1 MSCGNVSSLSLP
13 RSNEKEAAAAN
24 RLRSAR
30 FWQESSTNA
39 GQDANGPCFPSA
51 MDQKA
56 LSTSTSSDG
65 TKLASWRRFFAS
77 FLLNMGKRSASTP
90 NGSLWTAPCCKP
102 RRALKKSA
110 TEGLGRNPTDR
121 GRSGGK
127 IHLHVDGQGIPLGV
141 TVTGANVHDSRLIE
155 ATLKNSREMGGWFLG
170 SAVRHLC
177 LDKGYDYPRVSEEVY
192 VNGFEEH
199 IRSRGEEVRD
209 RWRTPARRWVVERTF
224 AWLKGFRSLRTRYC
238 CYLVNCMGL
247 LYLALACILWRKLVQ
262 QDVCRTSS
270 YLKQVEIL
278 ERFTFFKGETLMLS

>member
-1 MSCGNVSSLSLP
+1 MGTYRASPCPVQRK
-13 RSNEKEAAAAN
+13 RSGGAN

-39 GQDANGPCFPSA
+39 GQDANGPCFPPA

-65 TKLASWRRFFAS
+65 TKPASWRRFFAS

-90 NGSLWTAPCCKP
+90 NGRLWTAPCCKP

-110 TEGLGRNPTDR
+110 TEGPGRNPTDR

-127 IHLHVDGQGIPLGV
+127 IHLHVDGLGIPLGV

-177 LDKGYDYPRVSEEVY
+177 LDKGCDYPRVSEEVY

-224 AWLKGFRSLRTRYC
+224 AWLKGFRELAHSLLLLPRQFYGATLPCFGLYPLEKTGIAR
-238 CYLVNCMGL
+238 CMPD
-247 LYLALACILWRKLVQ
+247 IL
-262 QDVCRTSS
+262 
-270 YLKQVEIL
+270 
-278 ERFTFFKGETLMLS
+278 

>member
-1 MSCGNVSSLSLP
+1 MAGYGRHL
-13 RSNEKEAAAAN
+13 AA
-24 RLRSAR
+24 SP
-30 FWQESSTNA
+30 
-39 GQDANGPCFPSA
+39 D
-51 MDQKA
+51 
-56 LSTSTSSDG
+56 
-65 TKLASWRRFFAS
+65 
-77 FLLNMGKRSASTP
+77 
-90 NGSLWTAPCCKP
+90 
-102 RRALKKSA
+102 RALKKTA

-238 CYLVNCMGL
+238 CYLVNFMGL
-247 LYLALACILWRKLVQ
+247 LYLALACILWRKLV
-262 QDVCRTSS
+262 
-270 YLKQVEIL
+270 
-278 ERFTFFKGETLMLS
+278 

>member
-1 MSCGNVSSLSLP
+1 MCLMSCGNVSSLSLP

-39 GQDANGPCFPSA
+39 GQDANGPCFPPA

-65 TKLASWRRFFAS
+65 TKPASWRRFFAS

-90 NGSLWTAPCCKP
+90 NGRLWTAPCCKP

-177 LDKGYDYPRVSEEVY
+177 LDKGYDYPRVRACLETSAFIVTRRHVDKKRLCAAAKTREDCQTVPQ
-192 VNGFEEH
+192 
-199 IRSRGEEVRD
+199 RSDGQR
-209 RWRTPARRWVVERTF
+209 
-224 AWLKGFRSLRTRYC
+224 
-238 CYLVNCMGL
+238 MG
-247 LYLALACILWRKLVQ
+247 AC
-262 QDVCRTSS
+262 TSS
-270 YLKQVEIL
+270 PAPCFWRRSEAQN
-278 ERFTFFKGETLMLS
+278 RPA

>member
-1 MSCGNVSSLSLP
+1 MKQTDFRDVPDELWERIEPLLAPFKRKRSGGSKPLAQRTVLAGILYKCRLYVYLFMLP
-13 RSNEKEAAAAN
+13 ACYGSK
-24 RLRSAR
+24 
-30 FWQESSTNA
+30 STVHEHFQRWNKA
-39 GQDANGPCFPSA
+39 GIMAEIFRI
-51 MDQKA
+51 
-56 LSTSTSSDG
+56 L
-65 TKLASWRRFFAS
+65 LAEY
-77 FLLNMGKRSASTP
+77 GKSSASTP
-90 NGSLWTAPCCKP
+90 NGRLWTAPCCKP

-238 CYLVNCMGL
+238 CYLVNFMGL
-247 LYLALACILWRKLVQ
+247 LYLALACIL
-262 QDVCRTSS
+262 
-270 YLKQVEIL
+270 
-278 ERFTFFKGETLMLS
+278 

>member
-1 MSCGNVSSLSLP
+1 M
-13 RSNEKEAAAAN
+13 
-24 RLRSAR
+24 
-30 FWQESSTNA
+30 
-39 GQDANGPCFPSA
+39 
-51 MDQKA
+51 
-56 LSTSTSSDG
+56 
-65 TKLASWRRFFAS
+65 
-77 FLLNMGKRSASTP
+77 
-90 NGSLWTAPCCKP
+90 
-102 RRALKKSA
+102 
-110 TEGLGRNPTDR
+110 
-121 GRSGGK
+121 
-127 IHLHVDGQGIPLGV
+127 DGQGIPLGV

-238 CYLVNCMGL
+238 CYLVNFMGL

-262 QDVCRTSS
+262 QDVCRTFSKFLQYKLMS
-270 YLKQVEIL
+270 RSWAITKKEYTRLVYRVTIP
-278 ERFTFFKGETLMLS
+278 RNPFKCKNIFSIR